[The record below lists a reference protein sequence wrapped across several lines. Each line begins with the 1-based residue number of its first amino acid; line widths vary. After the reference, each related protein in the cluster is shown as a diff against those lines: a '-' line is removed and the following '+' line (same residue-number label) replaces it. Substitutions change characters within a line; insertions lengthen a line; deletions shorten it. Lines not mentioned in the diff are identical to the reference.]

1 MKTIGLVGG
10 MSWNSSADYYRY
22 VNEMVAEAL
31 GGLHSARVVMYS
43 VDFALI
49 ERTQHEARW
58 EDAAVILGDAAAALG
73 RAGAD
78 FVLICTNTMHR
89 VADAVAERAALPLI
103 DIRDATAAA
112 IARRGFRTVGLL
124 GTRFVMEDPFYR
136 DRLRERFGIKTIV
149 PDEEERAAVHR
160 IIFDELCRGIT
171 TDASRGECL
180 TVIDDLQRAGAE
192 AIILGCTELPLLIR
206 QDDTTVPLL
215 DTTRL
220 HARAAVEMALAE

>member
-31 GGLHSARVVMYS
+31 GGLHSARVIMYS

-49 ERTQHEARW
+49 ERAQHEDRW
-58 EDAAVILGDAAAALG
+58 EDTIAILGEAGAALK

-103 DIRDATAAA
+103 DIRAATAAA

>member
-1 MKTIGLVGG
+1 MKTIGLIGG

-22 VNEMVAEAL
+22 VNEMIAEAL
-31 GGLHSARVVMYS
+31 GGLHSARVIMYS

-49 ERTQHEARW
+49 ERAQHEGRW
-58 EDAAVILGDAAAALG
+58 EDTAVILGDAAAALG

-89 VADAVAERAALPLI
+89 VADSVAERAALPLI

-136 DRLRERFGIKTIV
+136 DRLRDRFGIKTIV
-149 PDEEERAAVHR
+149 PDEEGRAAVHR

-180 TVIDDLQRAGAE
+180 TVIDNLQRAEAE
-192 AIILGCTELPLLIR
+192 AVILGCTELPLLIR